1 MMPKSNW
8 ILWDYKNFTRTWI
21 QNEEAFRELLKIM
34 FGSLK
39 LKSLDKLQLKLIQN
53 LKAFCHWVIEINSCK
68 LHMIYDLSRV
78 NFHWSWFHIERH
90 LISHKSKLTRKSERI
105 HEPQHNSSEYW
116 NQKLQTEHKLQFNLL
131 SSWTPK
137 LWSYQ
142 TFWSAELWIE
152 KALKLQK
159 STEFHT
165 KAKVKVRF
173 QLSFNFIASR
183 NFFRRARDLL
193 HILDHESC

>member
-1 MMPKSNW
+1 MKKRSESFW
-8 ILWDYKNFTRTWI
+8 R
-21 QNEEAFRELLKIM
+21 
-34 FGSLK
+34 SLK
-39 LKSLDKLQLKLIQN
+39 LKSLDKLQLKKFQN
-53 LKAFCHWVIEINSCK
+53 LKAFCHWIIEINSCK
-68 LHMIYDLSRV
+68 LHMIYDQSRV

-90 LISHKSKLTRKSERI
+90 LRSHKSKLTRKPERI
-105 HEPQHNSSEYW
+105 YEPQHKSSEYG
-116 NQKLQTEHKLQFNLL
+116 NQKLQLNPQ
-131 SSWTPK
+131 SSWTSK

-173 QLSFNFIASR
+173 RLSFNFIASR

-193 HILDHESC
+193 HFLDHELC